1 MTSTAPTAPAPPAA
15 SPVRAAAPAMAAT
28 VCAMVSVQT
37 GASLAVP
44 LFDRV
49 SPAGTAWLRLS
60 CAAVLLL
67 VWTRP
72 RIRRLPRR
80 SLGATAALGCAS
92 AVMTLCS
99 FQAIDRLP
107 LGTVSAVEFTGPL
120 LVAVV
125 GSRRRADLVWPL
137 LALGGVLLLT
147 RPWEASADW
156 LGIGYALGAATG
168 LGSYIV
174 LTQRVGDRLPGQQG
188 VALSTAVAAL
198 CTGVVAGGGAEA
210 DWWSPH
216 VLVVSALAA
225 VLLPIAPHVLE
236 LFALRRLTAGAFG
249 TLMSLEPAVATG
261 IGFLVLAQTPDAGQL
276 AGVVLVCVAGT
287 AACRSGTRS
296 TTPTVTGPI
305 VGQPDVPR
313 SAPRPSSE
321 RPSSER

>member
-1 MTSTAPTAPAPPAA
+1 MTPPDATPPPGA
-15 SPVRAAAPAMAAT
+15 VSPVRAAAPAMAAT

-44 LFDRV
+44 LFGTV

-60 CAAVLLL
+60 CAAVILLL
-67 VWTRP
+67 WTRP
-72 RIRRLPRR
+72 RPGRLPR
-80 SLGATAALGCAS
+80 SGLGAAAALGGAS

-137 LALGGVLLLT
+137 LALAGVLLLT

-156 LGIGYALGAATG
+156 AGIGYALGAAAG
-168 LGSYIV
+168 LGGYIV
-174 LTQRVGDRLPGQQG
+174 LTQRVGDRLPGRQG
-188 VALSTAVAAL
+188 VALSTAAAAVT
-198 CTGVVAGGGAEA
+198 TGLVVAVGGGAEA
-210 DWWSPH
+210 DWFGPH
-216 VLVVSALAA
+216 VLAVSALAA
-225 VLLPIAPHVLE
+225 VLLPIVPHLLE

-261 IGFLVLAQTPDAGQL
+261 IGFLVLAQTPDARQL

-287 AACRSGTRS
+287 AACRGGARGAGA
-296 TTPTVTGPI
+296 P
-305 VGQPDVPR
+305 VPG
-313 SAPRPSSE
+313 
-321 RPSSER
+321 